1 MLFIYLIL
9 LFTCSLFTTIPLITC
24 TFIFTYCLTLI
35 SNIIILFHC
44 LSPFLFIYHFILF
57 CLTLLIPVIS
67 IGIALFTYSCH
78 YWAVWLHQ
86 EPFKDIIS
94 KSITPIDNKIIKT
107 ILLARKSLLFNKN
120 EIWVKKNNLDFDVTM
135 STFDG
140 AEVCELV
147 GFISFIF
154 SERCLMIGLYR
165 DDGLSCFQNLLVL
178 NLKR

>member
-9 LFTCSLFTTIPLITC
+9 LFTCSLFTTIPLIIC

-44 LSPFLFIYHFILF
+44 LSPFLFIYHFTLF

-67 IGIALFTYSCH
+67 ICIALLTCSCH

-120 EIWVKKNNLDFDVTM
+120 EVWVKKKHFWFWCNNEYLWWGRGMWVSGTLFPLYFQKGVWWL
-135 STFDG
+135 
-140 AEVCELV
+140 VCIE
-147 GFISFIF
+147 
-154 SERCLMIGLYR
+154 MM
-165 DDGLSCFQNLLVL
+165 D
-178 NLKR
+178 